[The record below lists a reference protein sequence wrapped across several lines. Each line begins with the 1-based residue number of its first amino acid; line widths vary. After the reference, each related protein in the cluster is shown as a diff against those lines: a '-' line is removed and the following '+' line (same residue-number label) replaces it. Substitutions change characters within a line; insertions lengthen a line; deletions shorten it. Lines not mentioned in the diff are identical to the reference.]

1 MDGERGKTRSEGDED
16 GRSGRMERRNQE
28 ATVMDWSVSM
38 KSERGLEDQREEA
51 ATCWPPSLILN
62 ETLLIRANPSAGPPG
77 CVVGADTLIT
87 ASGLTACHSICR
99 SVHQPL
105 DVKWFRLK
113 GSLDKNVQ

>member
-16 GRSGRMERRNQE
+16 GRSGRMERRNRE

-77 CVVGADTLIT
+77 SRGRSRHTDHSVRFNSVSLNMSLR
-87 ASGLTACHSICR
+87 AST
-99 SVHQPL
+99 
-105 DVKWFRLK
+105 FRRKMVPFEGKLR
-113 GSLDKNVQ
+113 